1 MANETAK
8 EGLGPEEKSQLGLH
22 HEEKTILPLREEAQ
36 QDAIHIDLSWRSWV
50 VVFITCFAIMAQVF
64 VVVAAGSVIAFII
77 RDLGSPS
84 LSGWIIQGPL
94 LMQSVLSPIVGRLS
108 DVLSRK
114 YLAALP
120 PLIAFA
126 GAVISAKATSMSMLI
141 GGGILIGT
149 TLSTI
154 AVVQAIPSEIL
165 PLKYRALA
173 NGFAYLGG
181 AVGGLL
187 GSLVSGALTNIDAGG
202 WRYIF
207 WLQAAFHLVS
217 SLGLLCFYWPQE
229 HIEYPKMSVKEYIWA
244 CDPIGSFLFICSA
257 TLMLLA
263 LDWAGG
269 DYAWSS
275 AMVAA
280 PLTIGIV
287 LLVLFLLYEW
297 KGRADG
303 LIAHVFFHDNMNFF
317 LSVFA
322 FAVEGWIFYSAF
334 NSITPQLVLNL
345 GFEDNAWSISV
356 RQLSTQLPTLLTSIP
371 ITLYATKFK
380 DLKSPLLVTFTL
392 FLAVTISYA
401 AIQPSWNRAQIALNV
416 LAGMGQSG
424 PLTLLVA
431 CVQFTAS
438 HAYLSTATGLAF
450 SARAIGGAFGSAVL
464 NAIINGRL
472 STHYAPAVA
481 SAATGAGLPESS
493 VGALLEALDAGQVGS
508 SIPGATAAV
517 WAAAVDARH
526 WEYAHAYRL
535 AWASIIP
542 FVVLAIVAVACL
554 RGVKDLMTDK
564 VEAPIEPVKKQEKM
578 QTV

>member
-8 EGLGPEEKSQLGLH
+8 EGPGPEEKSQHH
-22 HEEKTILPLREEAQ
+22 HEEKNILTLREEAQ

-50 VVFITCFAIMAQVF
+50 VVFITCFAIMSQVF

-77 RDLGSPS
+77 RDVGSPS

-217 SLGLLCFYWPQE
+217 SLGLFCFYWPQE
-229 HIEYPKMSVKEYIWA
+229 HIEYPKMSVKGYIWA

-263 LDWAGG
+263 LDWAAGA
-269 DYAWSS
+269 YSWSS
-275 AMVAA
+275 ATVVA

-303 LIAHVFFHDNMNFF
+303 LIAHVFFQDNLNFF

-401 AIQPSWNRAQIALNV
+401 AIEPSWNRAQIALNV

-472 STHYAPAVA
+472 STHYASAVA
-481 SAATGAGLPESS
+481 DAATGAGLPESS
-493 VGALLEALDAGQVGS
+493 VGQLLDSLDAGQIDISV
-508 SIPGATAAV
+508 PGATSAV
-517 WAAAVDARH
+517 WSAAIDARH

-564 VEAPIEPVKKQEKM
+564 VEAPIEPIRKEEKT
-578 QTV
+578 QKV